1 MAEVDF
7 MEYMTFKQ
15 DVWRENQ
22 ELHRELDELK
32 QTVTEYRY
40 RLDYC
45 EDVINSMNSF
55 TILEWD
61 KGEK

>member
-1 MAEVDF
+1 MSEVDF
-7 MEYMTFKQ
+7 MEYMTFRQ
-15 DVWRENQ
+15 DVLRENR
-22 ELHRELDELK
+22 ELHRELDELRR
-32 QTVTEYRY
+32 TVTEYKY

-45 EDVINSMNSF
+45 EDVISRTDSF